1 MEKTLWFL
9 LLSIMPFEALS
20 AESYDN
26 LPGSNIQLQYPL
38 VLVHGIAAH
47 DRAGYDAFW
56 GAIPQMVQD
65 QGIPVYLG
73 NTDAWGTYES
83 NAQILKNTIER
94 VLAETHAEKVNIIAH
109 SKGGL
114 DSRYFIWRYDFGDR
128 VASLT
133 TISTPH
139 LGTELADLAYG
150 APVTH
155 SFLARMVL
163 QNIGKNI
170 GDHSPNFYLVLRQ
183 LTTEFMDIF
192 NREVLPDERVY
203 YQRFSCSMNSPWE
216 EPPYFFLYLYIRRVS
231 GANDGMVS
239 RASTQWGP
247 HQVAILSSLSHR
259 DVIDW
264 GRKLATD
271 IDVPGLYASILR
283 ELGRQGF

>member
-1 MEKTLWFL
+1 MKKILWFL
-9 LLSIMPFEALS
+9 WLSIMPFGALS
-20 AESYDN
+20 AEPHDN
-26 LPGSNIQLQYPL
+26 PEGTNIQLQYPL
-38 VLVHGIAAH
+38 ILVHGVVAH

-56 GAIPQMVQD
+56 GAIPAMAQE

-83 NAQILKNTIER
+83 NAQILKTTIER
-94 VLAETHAEKVNIIAH
+94 VLAETNAEKVNIIAH

-114 DSRYFIWRYDFGDR
+114 DARYFIWRYDFGDR

-150 APVTH
+150 TPVTH
-155 SFLARMVL
+155 TLPARMVL
-163 QNIGKNI
+163 GRIGKNS

-192 NREVLPDERVY
+192 NREVIPDERVY
-203 YQRFSCSMNSPWE
+203 YQSFSCSMDSQWE
-216 EPPYFFLYLYIRRVS
+216 EPLYFFSYLYVRSVS
-231 GANDGMVS
+231 GANDGVVS
-239 RASTQWGP
+239 RASTRWGP

-259 DVIDW
+259 EVINW
-264 GRKLATD
+264 GGKLTAG
-271 IDVPGLYASILR
+271 ISVPGLYASILR